1 MMRRISLPGDAGVEL
16 PLVPGV
22 VSGNLVF
29 VSGQVP
35 RRRDGTW
42 VTGSIADQVEC
53 VLDNVEAVLMQAGSS
68 LARLCRV
75 NVYLTHLEDFAG
87 FNDAYRARLKHGLPA
102 RTTLVTALV
111 TPPDVRIEIDAVGE
125 IETA

>member
-1 MMRRISLPGDAGVEL
+1 MKRIRLEEDPGTDL
-16 PLVPGV
+16 PLSPGV

-35 RRRDGTW
+35 RRTDGIW
-42 VTGSIADQVEC
+42 ITGSIKEQVDC
-53 VLDNVEAVLMQAGSS
+53 TLDNVEAILVRAGSS

-75 NVYLTHLEDFAG
+75 NVYLTHREDFAD
-87 FNDAYRARLKHGLPA
+87 FNDAYRARFKGQGLPA

-111 TPPDVRIEIDAVGE
+111 TPPEVRIEIDAIGE
-125 IETA
+125 I

>member
-1 MMRRISLPGDAGVEL
+1 MRRISLPGDAGGDL

-35 RRRDGTW
+35 RSQDGTW
-42 VTGSIADQVEC
+42 VTGSIEDQVEC

-87 FNDAYRARLKHGLPA
+87 FNSAYRARLKEHGLPA